1 MFSES
6 SRRGELHWKRRYDII
21 AGIAR
26 GLQYLHV
33 DSHNL
38 IVHRDIKA
46 SNILLDDNWV
56 PKIADFGMARLFPD
70 DQTYVNTR
78 IAGTK

>member
-1 MFSES
+1 MEEEVRHYRWHSTRLAIS
-6 SRRGELHWKRRYDII
+6 SRRFT
-21 AGIAR
+21 
-26 GLQYLHV
+26 Q
-33 DSHNL
+33 S
-38 IVHRDIKA
+38 HRDIKA